1 MRFSSAVAAAKS
13 SRFPSLITRPS
24 IDRLAR

>member
-1 MRFSSAVAAAKS
+1 MRFTNAVAAAKS
-13 SRFPSLITRPS
+13 SGFPSLITRPS